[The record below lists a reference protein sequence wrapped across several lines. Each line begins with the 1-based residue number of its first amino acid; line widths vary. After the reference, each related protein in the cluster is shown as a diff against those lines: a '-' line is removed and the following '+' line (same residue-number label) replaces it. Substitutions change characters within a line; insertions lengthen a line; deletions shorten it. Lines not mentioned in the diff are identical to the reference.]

1 MLIYPAIDLR
11 GGKVVRLLKGDY
23 DQMTVYSDSPEEAA
37 KGFYKSGAR
46 CLHVVDLDGAKD
58 GSTANFEV
66 IKSIKDAV
74 PDMFIEVGGGIRDAE
89 RIKRYLDAG
98 VSRTIL
104 GSAAVEDPSLIEK
117 ALLQFGGVIAV
128 GVDALNGQVAIHGW
142 RTVTGVSSLDFCKK
156 MADIGV
162 KTVIYTDISKDGT
175 LSGTNLEIYK
185 KLSEININVIASGGI
200 TFESEIETLASYG
213 TYGAILGKAL
223 YAGKLD
229 LSRCIEIAGGKVD
242 ACKKNNPLS

>member
-1 MLIYPAIDLR
+1 MLIFPAIDLR

-23 DQMTVYSDSPEEAA
+23 DQMTVYSDSPEEVA
-37 KGFYKSGAR
+37 KSFYRAGAR

-58 GSTANFEV
+58 GNTANFDV
-66 IKSIKDAV
+66 IKRIKGAV

-104 GSAAVEDPSLIEK
+104 GSAAIEDPALVEK
-117 ALLQFGGVIAV
+117 TVSEFGGAIAV
-128 GVDALNGQVAIHGW
+128 GVDASDGYVAIHGW
-142 RTVTGVSSLDFCKK
+142 RTVTDVSSLEFCGK

-175 LSGTNLEIYK
+175 LSGTNLEIYE
-185 KLSEININVIASGGI
+185 KLSEIDINVIASGGI
-200 TFESEIETLASYG
+200 TYEREIETLASYG

-229 LSRCIEIAGGKVD
+229 LSRCIEIAGGKG
-242 ACKKNNPLS
+242 